1 MPEIWPKDD
10 VIGFDQEIRF
20 DLNKTEERI
29 QQNFGKDKKEGTQ
42 KHKMYK
48 YTLNKA
54 EIPTPF
60 QGEHYDIAT
69 GWGLKLTKELL
80 GPDCTK
86 AEIKV
91 ISFRIGQLPS
101 FVGIKTYKM
110 VANKNPIKVPDGN
123 VCII

>member
-1 MPEIWPKDD
+1 
-10 VIGFDQEIRF
+10 
-20 DLNKTEERI
+20 
-29 QQNFGKDKKEGTQ
+29 
-42 KHKMYK
+42 MYK

-60 QGEHYDIAT
+60 QGEHYDIST

-91 ISFRIGQLPS
+91 ISFRIG
-101 FVGIKTYKM
+101 
-110 VANKNPIKVPDGN
+110 
-123 VCII
+123 

>member
-1 MPEIWPKDD
+1 
-10 VIGFDQEIRF
+10 
-20 DLNKTEERI
+20 
-29 QQNFGKDKKEGTQ
+29 
-42 KHKMYK
+42 MYK

-60 QGEHYDIAT
+60 QGEHYDIST

-101 FVGIKTYKM
+101 FVAVKTYKM
-110 VANKNPIKVPDGN
+110 VDNKPP
-123 VCII
+123 